1 MASRFGIS
9 IVLPAA
15 AMALSEALLERGD
28 DESIARAAATIGDAI
43 LHAREHGMEPT
54 VVMTLGTR
62 AAVCAAAG
70 DEEGRHAAN
79 DEAVALARSINA
91 VGALKLLDAEPAVE
105 P

>member
-1 MASRFGIS
+1 MTAFASKRGIGKFHVDAARFIY
-9 IVLPAA
+9 
-15 AMALSEALLERGD
+15 EA
-28 DESIARAAATIGDAI
+28 DESIARAAATIDDAI
-43 LHAREHGMEPT
+43 LHAREHGMEPM